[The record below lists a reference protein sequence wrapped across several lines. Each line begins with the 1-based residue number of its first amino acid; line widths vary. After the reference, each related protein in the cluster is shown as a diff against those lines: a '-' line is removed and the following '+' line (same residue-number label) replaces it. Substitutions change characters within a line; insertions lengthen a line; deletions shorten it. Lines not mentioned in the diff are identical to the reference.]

1 MGRNQKLALGAVVG
15 VVAVAVAGFLL
26 LNVLGGGDGPE
37 ELTFSDAPTTTV
49 ATGETAETS
58 APAGDA
64 PGSELDGPWTV
75 VAGSQAGYRVLEDR
89 RGGVQNI
96 EAVGRTNQVEGG
108 FTVDGTT
115 VTDVRAE
122 VDVASITSDS
132 SLRDGRFAGSIMD
145 TAQFPT
151 ATFEADTVDL
161 GTVPATGTTAKVTV
175 PGTLTLKGQSR
186 PVTVELEVRRG
197 AAEIEI
203 LGSIPV
209 VFADY
214 GIETPQPP
222 GLKVRDEGTV
232 EFLLVAVPAA

>member
-1 MGRNQKLALGAVVG
+1 VGRNQKLALGAVVG

-49 ATGETAETS
+49 AAGETAETS

-89 RGGVQNI
+89 IGGLQNI
-96 EAVGRTNQVEGG
+96 EAVGRTDQVTGG
-108 FTVDGTT
+108 FTVEGTT
-115 VTDVRAE
+115 VSDVDA
-122 VDVASITSDS
+122 VVQVASITSDS
-132 SLRDGRFAGSIMD
+132 TFRDGRFAGSIMD
-145 TAQFPT
+145 TATFPT
-151 ATFEADTVDL
+151 ATFTAATVTL
-161 GTVPATGTTAKVTV
+161 PSVPADGETVTV
-175 PGTLTLKGQSR
+175 PVAGELTLKGATR
-186 PVTVELEVRRG
+186 PVQVDLQVKRAGEQVQ
-197 AAEIEI
+197 I
-203 LGSIPV
+203 LGSVPV

-222 GLKVRDEGTV
+222 GLSVRDEGTV
-232 EFLLVAVPAA
+232 EFLLVAAPA